1 MNDNRR
7 RIPLF
12 WKIVI
17 GVVIVLLA
25 IRIALPYV
33 VLHFANK
40 NLQNL
45 DGYSGRI
52 DDVDLALIK
61 GEYLVKSFYVDKVD
75 SVSKEHVPFVGI
87 KKVGFSIDWDALFHG
102 KIKGDI
108 YVEDPM
114 VRFTKDKAEPKDIQ
128 KDTTSFRQVLDNFMP
143 LQINRVEIRNG
154 IVHYRDPT
162 AEPMVDLH
170 LTELDV
176 TMENLSNV
184 QDTAVLPSTVRA
196 TANIYGGAFYL
207 DIKLDLL
214 KEHPTFDMTAELKQT
229 DLTQFNPYFEAYA
242 NFDVEDGSFAM
253 FSEIAGKDGRYT
265 GYVKPVIHHLDVVGK
280 DENTAGLI
288 RKLWEATIGAV
299 GGILSNP
306 KEDQIATKVPLEGE
320 FDKTTVST
328 WYAIALLLRNA
339 FIQALLP
346 AVDHE
351 INLASVEDVNSSTE
365 DVGFFKRAFGGGT
378 KDNRDK
384 QKSDDKK

>member
-1 MNDNRR
+1 MNQTRR
-7 RIPLF
+7 KRIPLF

-17 GVVIVLLA
+17 GIVIFLLA
-25 IRIALPYV
+25 VRIALPYV
-33 VLHFANK
+33 ILHFANE
-40 NLQNL
+40 NLENL

-75 SVSKEHVPFVGI
+75 SATQEQVPFIGI
-87 KKVGFSIDWDALFHG
+87 KKMGFSVDWNALLHG

-114 VRFTKDKAEPKDIQ
+114 VRFTKDKAEPKEIQ
-128 KDTTSFRQVLDNFMP
+128 KDTTSFRQVMENFMP

-162 AEPMVDLH
+162 SEPMVDLH
-170 LTELDV
+170 LSELDV

-184 QDTAVLPSTVRA
+184 QDTAVMPSTVRA

-207 DIKLDLL
+207 DIKLNIL
-214 KEHPTFDMTAELKQT
+214 KEDPTFDMTAELKQT
-229 DLTQFNPYFEAYA
+229 DLVQFNPYFEAYA
-242 NFDVEDGSFAM
+242 NFDVNEGSFGM
-253 FSEIAGKDGRYT
+253 FSEVAGKDGRYT
-265 GYVKPVIHHLDVVGK
+265 GYVKPVIHNLDVVSK
-280 DENTAGLI
+280 DESTTGMM
-288 RKLWEATIGAV
+288 RKLWEATVGAV
-299 GGILSNP
+299 GAILSNP
-306 KEDQIATKVPLEGE
+306 KEDQIATKVQLEGE
-320 FDKTTVST
+320 FEKTTVST

-351 INLASVEDVNSSTE
+351 INLASVEDVDSQTDDLN
-365 DVGFFKRAFGGGT
+365 FFQEAFGIGT
-378 KDNRDK
+378 KKDQDE
-384 QKSDDKK
+384 KKE

>member
-1 MNDNRR
+1 MNQTRR
-7 RIPLF
+7 KRIPTF

-17 GVVIVLLA
+17 GMVIFLLA
-25 IRIALPYV
+25 VRVALPYV
-33 VLHFANK
+33 ILHFANE
-40 NLQNL
+40 NLENL

-75 SVSKEHVPFVGI
+75 SATQEQVPFIGI
-87 KKVGFSIDWDALFHG
+87 KKMGFSVDWNALLHG

-114 VRFTKDKAEPKDIQ
+114 VRFTKEKAEPQEIQ
-128 KDTTSFRQVLDNFMP
+128 QDTTSFKQVMENFMP

-162 AEPMVDLH
+162 SEPMVDLH
-170 LTELDV
+170 LSELDV

-184 QDTAVLPSTVRA
+184 QDTAILPSTVRA

-207 DIKLDLL
+207 DIKLNLL
-214 KEHPTFDMTAELKQT
+214 KDDPTFDMTAELKET
-229 DLTQFNPYFEAYA
+229 DLVQFNPYFEAYA
-242 NFDVEDGSFAM
+242 NFDVNEGSFGM
-253 FSEIAGKDGRYT
+253 FSEVAGKDGRYT
-265 GYVKPVIHHLDVVGK
+265 GYVKPVIHNLDVVSK
-280 DENTAGLI
+280 DESTTGMM
-288 RKLWEATIGAV
+288 RKLWEATVGAV
-299 GGILSNP
+299 GAILSNP

-320 FDKTTVST
+320 FENTTVST

-351 INLASVEDVNSSTE
+351 INLASVEDVDSQTDDLN
-365 DVGFFKRAFGGGT
+365 FFQEAFGIGT
-378 KDNRDK
+378 KKDQDE
-384 QKSDDKK
+384 KKE

>member
-1 MNDNRR
+1 MNQTRR
-7 RIPLF
+7 KRIPTF

-17 GVVIVLLA
+17 GMVIFLLA
-25 IRIALPYV
+25 VRVALPYV
-33 VLHFANK
+33 ILHFANE
-40 NLQNL
+40 NLENL

-75 SVSKEHVPFVGI
+75 SATQEQVPFIGI
-87 KKVGFSIDWDALFHG
+87 KKMGFSVDWNALLHG

-114 VRFTKDKAEPKDIQ
+114 VRFTKEKAEPQEIQ
-128 KDTTSFRQVLDNFMP
+128 QDTTSFKQVMENFMP

-162 AEPMVDLH
+162 SEPMVDLH
-170 LTELDV
+170 LSELDV

-184 QDTAVLPSTVRA
+184 QDTAILPSTVRA

-207 DIKLDLL
+207 DIKLNLL
-214 KEHPTFDMTAELKQT
+214 KDDPTFDMTAELKET
-229 DLTQFNPYFEAYA
+229 DLVQFNPYFEAYA
-242 NFDVEDGSFAM
+242 NFDVNEGSFGM
-253 FSEIAGKDGRYT
+253 FTEVAGKDGRYT
-265 GYVKPVIHHLDVVGK
+265 GYVKPVIHNLDVVSK
-280 DENTAGLI
+280 DESTTGMM
-288 RKLWEATIGAV
+288 RKLWEATVGAV
-299 GGILSNP
+299 GAILSNP

-320 FDKTTVST
+320 FENTTVST
-328 WYAIALLLRNA
+328 WYAVALLLRNA

-351 INLASVEDVNSSTE
+351 INLASVEDVDSQTDDLN
-365 DVGFFKRAFGGGT
+365 FFQEAFGIGT
-378 KDNRDK
+378 KKDQDE
-384 QKSDDKK
+384 KKE